1 MQGPLNQVA
10 DNSDL
15 MTTEYTCKHAFKG
28 IGKLKDFQLNLLI
41 EKQAQLVA
49 QPLQQPAFSLREMT
63 EKDCEELHKEHKML
77 LTEKV

>member
-10 DNSDL
+10 DSSDL

-28 IGKLKDFQLNLLI
+28 IGKLKDFQLI

>member
-1 MQGPLNQVA
+1 LQGPLNQVA

-28 IGKLKDFQLNLLI
+28 IGKLKDFQLI